1 MSLTFT
7 LVNRTLRGV
16 TRLLCRVEDADLA
29 KVPPRGPLIIVSNHI
44 NFLEVPLVYSHLVP
58 RPVTGFAK
66 AETWHN
72 PLMAWLFDL
81 WGAIPIRRGESDV
94 DAMRR
99 ALAALEQG
107 KILAVAPE
115 GTRSGHGR
123 LQRGHPGVVVLAL
136 RSGAPLLPLAYFG
149 GERFHDNIKRLQ
161 RTDFRIVVGEHFTL
175 GAGGVRLTRAVRQQM
190 ADEVM
195 YQLAALLPPAYRGY
209 YADLERATE
218 RFLRFPHPGRSNL
231 ASLRSGARGSAT
243 VLSPAR

>member
-81 WGAIPIRRGESDV
+81 WGAIAIRRGEADLE
-94 DAMRR
+94 AMRR

-107 KILAVAPE
+107 KILAAAPE

-123 LQRGHPGVVVLAL
+123 LQRGHPGVVLLAL

-149 GERFHDNIKRLQ
+149 GERFHDNIRRLQ
-161 RTDFRIVVGEHFTL
+161 RTDFRIIVGEAFTL
-175 GAGGVRLTRAVRQQM
+175 DTGGARLTRALRQQM
-190 ADEVM
+190 TDEIM

-209 YADLERATE
+209 YEDLNRATE
-218 RFLRFPHPGRSNL
+218 RFLRFPDAGRSNL
-231 ASLRSGARGSAT
+231 ASFRSDTRTRGPA
-243 VLSPAR
+243 LSPAR